1 MTNKIFIFLLMIFLH
16 IVDDYTLQGILAN
29 MKQKSWWLE
38 QTNSILYKYDYVWA
52 LIMHSFSWTFMITLP
67 IMYLF
72 KFELNIEFLTL
83 FIVNMIIHAVVDHVK
98 ANMKCI
104 NLWEDQIIHIL
115 QIIWL
120 FTKFVLN

>member
-1 MTNKIFIFLLMIFLH
+1 MIFLH
-16 IVDDYTLQGILAN
+16 IVDDYTLRGILAN
-29 MKQKSWWLE
+29 MKQKSWCLE

-83 FIVNMIIHAVVDHVK
+83 FIVNMIIHAIVDHVK
-98 ANMKCI
+98 ANMKYI

-120 FTKFVLN
+120 FAEFVLN